1 MLPVDP
7 ATLLAFVPAA
17 LALNLTPGAD
27 MAFCLAQGIKSG
39 PRAAMAANA
48 GIAVGCMVHSA
59 LAGLGVA
66 AIVAAHPGVYD
77 AIRWAGVGY
86 LLWLAVQTWRAGPA
100 TAGSVAATGV
110 LRAFASGLAVNLLN
124 PKVILFILAFVPQFC
139 DPTRPLLPQFLL
151 FGGVLSLGG
160 FLVNGIVGLSA
171 GGLGARMARSPGM
184 ARGLGRVSSGI
195 FVALAARLA
204 WGARG

>member
-1 MLPVDP
+1 MIVDP
-7 ATLLAFVPAA
+7 AVLLAFVPAA

-48 GIAVGCMVHSA
+48 GIAVGCMVHAA

-66 AIVAAHPGVYD
+66 AVVAAHPGLYD
-77 AIRWAGVGY
+77 AIRWAGVAY
-86 LLWLAVQTWRAGPA
+86 LLWLAAQALRAGPA
-100 TAGSVAATGV
+100 VAGRVVDGGT
-110 LRAFASGLAVNLLN
+110 LRAFGSGLAVNLLN

-151 FGGVLSLGG
+151 FGSVLSLGG
-160 FLVNGIVGLSA
+160 FLVNGVVGLSA
-171 GGLGARMARSPGM
+171 GGLGARMARSPAL
-184 ARGLGRVSSGI
+184 ARGLGRVSSAI

-204 WGARG
+204 WGVRG

>member
-1 MLPVDP
+1 MIVDP
-7 ATLLAFVPAA
+7 AVLLAFVPAA

-66 AIVAAHPGVYD
+66 AVVAAHPGVYD

-86 LLWLAVQTWRAGPA
+86 LLWLAVLAWRAGPA
-100 TAGSVAATGV
+100 VAGNVADGGAV
-110 LRAFASGLAVNLLN
+110 KAFASGLAVNLLN

-151 FGGVLSLGG
+151 FGAVLSLGG
-160 FLVNGIVGLSA
+160 FVVNGIVGLSA
-171 GGLGARMARSPGM
+171 GGVGARMARSPEL
-184 ARGLGRVSSGI
+184 ARGLGRVSSAI
-195 FVALAARLA
+195 FVGLAARLA
-204 WGARG
+204 WGVRG